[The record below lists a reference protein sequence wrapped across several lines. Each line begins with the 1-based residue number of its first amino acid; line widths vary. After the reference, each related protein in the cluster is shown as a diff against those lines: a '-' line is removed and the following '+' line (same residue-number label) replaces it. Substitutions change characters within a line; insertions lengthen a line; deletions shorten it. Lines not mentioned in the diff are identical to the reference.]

1 MKHKRTIILLSVL
14 LVLVLGFLSA
24 YSGWN
29 AARPERTCGSCHEIV
44 PSLEIWQQS
53 AHREVSCHDCHG
65 TALGNGFHSLKE
77 KTGMLFA
84 HLGGRVNTEDV
95 QLEEKAVLEV
105 MEACIS
111 CHRDEHK
118 AWMAGGHSATYAD
131 IFLNEKHNA
140 MERPYPDC
148 FRCHGMYYDG
158 SIKDLLEPLSTEGP
172 WQLKEKGKATDPV
185 IPCLT
190 CHPIHMENEP
200 MARPGT
206 MDDPAAI
213 HYQREE
219 RSALTGLYLR
229 SDRMHLRADQLGK
242 PDMYE
247 GEIPVLVSDD
257 PLQRMCI
264 QCHAPN
270 WEHQAGSEDDRTPV
284 GVHEGISCR
293 ACHRGHSND
302 PRNACLT
309 CHPAV
314 SSCGLDVRTMNTS
327 YRDRES
333 PHNIHSMACTDC
345 HDPVPY

>member
-1 MKHKRTIILLSVL
+1 MRYKKTIIALLVV
-14 LVLVLGFLSA
+14 LVLVLGLFTA
-24 YSGWN
+24 YTGWN
-29 AARPERTCGSCHEIV
+29 AARPERSCGSCHEIV

-53 AHREVSCHDCHG
+53 AHRDVNCADCHG
-65 TALGNGFHSLKE
+65 TALENGFHSLKE
-77 KTGMLFA
+77 KAGMFFT
-84 HLGGRVNTEDV
+84 HIGGKVEASEVGMD
-95 QLEEKAVLEV
+95 EAAVLEV
-105 MEACIS
+105 MEACIK

-118 AWMAGGHSATYAD
+118 AWLAGGHSASYAD
-131 IFLNEKHNA
+131 IFLNEKHNS

-158 SIKDLLEPLSTEGP
+158 SIKNLVEPLSTEGP
-172 WQLKEKGKATDPV
+172 WTLIDQDKASQPV
-185 IPCLT
+185 IPCLS

-200 MARPGT
+200 MAHPES

-213 HYQREE
+213 HYE
-219 RSALTGLYLR
+219 RAERKALTGLYLR
-229 SDRMHLRADQLGK
+229 SDRMHLRADQLRK
-242 PDMYE
+242 PDLFN
-247 GEIPVLVSDD
+247 GETPVLVSDD
-257 PLQRMCI
+257 PVQRICI

-270 WEHQAGSEDDRTPV
+270 WAHQAGSEDDRTPV

-309 CHPAV
+309 CHPAL

-327 YRDRES
+327 YLDRES

-345 HDPVPY
+345 HDPIPD